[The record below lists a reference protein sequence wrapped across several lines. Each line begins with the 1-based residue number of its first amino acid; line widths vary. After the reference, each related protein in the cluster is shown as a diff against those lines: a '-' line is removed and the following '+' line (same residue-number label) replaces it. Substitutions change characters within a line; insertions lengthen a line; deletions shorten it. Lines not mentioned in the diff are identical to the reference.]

1 MKLKKKTID
10 ELREI
15 MSKDYGTSLSDEA
28 LINLGTTL
36 LKLTRIA
43 ADSLARA
50 DEKSSSIQARE
61 SSFLGANT
69 SKE

>member
-15 MSKDYGTSLSDEA
+15 MSKDYGASLNNEA
-28 LINLGTTL
+28 LTNLGTTL
-36 LKLTRIA
+36 LRLTRLA

-50 DEKSSSIQARE
+50 DESNSSLQARE